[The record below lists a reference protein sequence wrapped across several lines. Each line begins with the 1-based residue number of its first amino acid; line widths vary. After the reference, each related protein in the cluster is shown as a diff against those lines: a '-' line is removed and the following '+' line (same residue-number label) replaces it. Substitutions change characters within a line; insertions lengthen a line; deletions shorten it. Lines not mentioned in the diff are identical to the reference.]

1 MVDTHEWKEGDIAR
15 YSDGTSAFFR
25 LDHHTNGRWYGP
37 HCLTGTHGSRWYGQ
51 HCLTGTHGA
60 TEEYMRQMTADDWAQ
75 LRLIKPKWC
84 PDAIFE
90 VGDAVRKYK
99 GDYQL
104 NGTIVAIY
112 RVFIKSG
119 QTRVVV
125 RHGADVGYFQHIYSP
140 DQLRH
145 D

>member
-1 MVDTHEWKEGDIAR
+1 MVDTDGPHEWKEGDIAR
-15 YSDGTSAFFR
+15 YADGSSAFFR
-25 LDHHTNGRWYGP
+25 LDRHTNG
-37 HCLTGTHGSRWYGQ
+37 RWYGQ
-51 HCLTGTHGA
+51 HCLTGMHGA
-60 TEEYMRQMTADDWAQ
+60 TEGFMRQMTADDWAQ
-75 LRLIKPKWC
+75 LKLIKPKWC

-119 QTRVVV
+119 PTRVVV